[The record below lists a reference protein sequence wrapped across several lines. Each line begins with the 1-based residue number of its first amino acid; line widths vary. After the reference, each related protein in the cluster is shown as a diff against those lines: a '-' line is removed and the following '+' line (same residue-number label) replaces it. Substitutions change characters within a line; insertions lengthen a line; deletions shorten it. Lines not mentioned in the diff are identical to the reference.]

1 MSSREEV
8 DRFGAVLA
16 KSIYSS
22 VTISTLTVGIQ
33 LFMCF
38 YSLSVFLHT
47 SKERRKGRARFIVIS
62 FMIWIMFTFMTG
74 LEAST
79 DFETLY
85 TSDGTGISYINR
97 QAELWSNRL
106 WWLGL
111 HDLSLYSFIALGDG
125 LMVWRCY
132 LLWQH
137 RKWRWLTPLPILD
150 LTWFSR
156 RLTPCSVTGICL
168 TFVPVTN
175 ITSRRLIVTYIM
187 LSVGTNIQVTAP
199 HPVPLIQH
207 SSVPRPDPPKDRTV
221 ADVLRYLSCP
231 HRVCSAIGSVWACAA
246 AMVITRIH
254 AEAPI
259 PIQARFVIADYT
271 LSSVYYSFCALSPQL
286 IIFRVTTG
294 RTWKNARETRPKGAL
309 SQPIE
314 FAHGVNTSSTGT
326 APLGSG
332 PSQEQFKH
340 HETP

>member
-62 FMIWIMFTFMTG
+62 FMIWIMFTVMTG

-137 RKWRWLTPLPILD
+137 RKWRWLTLFPF
-150 LTWFSR
+150 LTSLGF
-156 RLTPCSVTGICL
+156 LVTGICL

-187 LSVGTNIQVTAP
+187 LSVGTNIQVTALILFRLFNTRQSLAQILP
-199 HPVPLIQH
+199 GTELSQMYSDTSAVLIESAAPLA
-207 SSVPRPDPPKDRTV
+207 VFG
-221 ADVLRYLSCP
+221 L
-231 HRVCSAIGSVWACAA
+231 CAA